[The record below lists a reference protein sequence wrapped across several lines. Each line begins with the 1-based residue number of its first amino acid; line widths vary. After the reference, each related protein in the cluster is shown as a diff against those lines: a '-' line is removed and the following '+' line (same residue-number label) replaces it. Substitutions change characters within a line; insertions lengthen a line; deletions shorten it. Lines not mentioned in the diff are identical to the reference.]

1 MDKYSMKWYKFVI
14 YVQLFLTALLNIG
27 SAVSFFSGAQYE
39 GNVDA
44 VYATF
49 SGMKT
54 LDMLMGAASIAVAV
68 FCVIVRQKLADFK
81 KEGPG
86 WYLILLG
93 VSAAASLLYLIAGS
107 NITGVNLM
115 DSSSISSIAVSVVLI
130 VVNKSYFDKR
140 KELFVN

>member
-1 MDKYSMKWYKFVI
+1 MDKYPMKWYKFVI

-27 SAVSFFSGAQYE
+27 SAVSFFGGTQYQ

-44 VYATF
+44 VYETF
-49 SGMKT
+49 PGMKT
-54 LDMLMGAASIAVAV
+54 LDMLMGVASIAVAV

-81 KEGPG
+81 KEGPD

-93 VSAAASLLYLIAGS
+93 ASAAISVLYLIAGT
-107 NITGVNLM
+107 NITGINLM
-115 DSSSISSIAVSVVLI
+115 DSSSVSSIVVSVVLI